1 MSVTQEDRLSCYEL
15 QVLRNFMFVKLE
27 SQVSH
32 KQLSTTTVLLILMRT
47 WTMSTRP
54 TDAALEDDDDKY
66 LTFHVCHRTFQDEQF

>member
-66 LTFHVCHRTFQDEQF
+66 LTFHFCHRTFQDEQF